1 MNIVYRTLKHHFGII
16 GTVKS
21 ICVSYDSLK
30 IVKDFFWRFF
40 RDGCQFSNVLQIE
53 TVFQKKKK
61 FFSSFD
67 EGERCF
73 IYLFLPGLFYWTYST
88 WLARSKFQT

>member
-30 IVKDFFWRFF
+30 IVKDFFFGNSFEMVVNSRMFF
-40 RDGCQFSNVLQIE
+40 ELKRCF
-53 TVFQKKKK
+53 KKK